1 MEKKSI
7 ASSFGKIVYLDWNH
21 KGKLGPVI
29 CIHGINRN
37 KRDFDYLARTLA
49 ESDFRVIAIDVPG
62 RGESEYMQADLYT
75 YENYGKIL
83 LEFINRLAL
92 QRCVLVGTSMGGI
105 ISMMLA
111 STIPQKIEALVIN
124 DIGPY
129 TDFSAMIVLSK
140 YLSMYPTFSSLEEAD
155 KFLRVMLKP
164 LGLLKEEHWQHM
176 LRHSFRNTEE
186 GKYVLDFD
194 PEIFRNHRENIT
206 GSRDLWKIWDNIN
219 QNIPILAL
227 RGEFSRMLSKE
238 TFTKMAQS
246 HQRISCVE
254 YTGIGH
260 APSLMDHKQLEDIK
274 SWLLANSSEKQ
285 RQN

>member
-7 ASSFGKIVYLDWNH
+7 TTSFGKIVYLDWNC

-37 KRDFDYLARTLA
+37 KRDFDYLAKTLA

-62 RGESEYMQADLYT
+62 RGESEYMQPELYT
-75 YENYGKIL
+75 YENYQKIL
-83 LEFINRLAL
+83 LEFINRLAP
-92 QRCVLVGTSMGGI
+92 QKCILVGTSMGGI

-129 TDFSAMIVLSK
+129 TDFSAMMVLSK
-140 YLSMYPTFSSLEEAD
+140 YLCMYPTFSSLDEAE

-164 LGLLKEEHWQHM
+164 LGLRKEEHWQHV
-176 LRHSFRNTEE
+176 LHYSFRNTKE

-194 PEIFRNHRENIT
+194 PEIFRNHKEKIT
-206 GSRDLWKIWDNIN
+206 GSRDLWEIWHNIN

-227 RGEFSRMLSKE
+227 RGELSRMLSEE

-246 HQRISCVE
+246 HQKISCLE
-254 YTGIGH
+254 YAGIGH

-285 RQN
+285 KQN